1 MLSLET
7 NNKNKLRVLI
17 ATMRTWQIDVNRAA
31 NRSKRVN
38 NVFGTNRVIG
48 TQMSRVSRAL
58 NVERICWISHSLKV
72 RTEFFARRKF
82 ARTI

>member
-31 NRSKRVN
+31 IRSKRVN
-38 NVFGTNRVIG
+38 NVFGTNRVTG
-48 TQMSRVSRAL
+48 TQTSLVSRAL
-58 NVERICWISHSLKV
+58 NAERICWINRSLKLKI
-72 RTEFFARRKF
+72 EFFVCR
-82 ARTI
+82 